1 MIAAQFSRA
10 VRGCGLPLAR
20 RRDTTVKSQ
29 HSAEPCWV
37 APYTFLP
44 VTLAHL
50 SCRMLS
56 VRRLTEHM
64 RRGGRQGCEKKGDG
78 TDKKN
83 VQRVRSAPGTGI
95 PTLWW

>member
-10 VRGCGLPLAR
+10 VRGCQLPLAR
-20 RRDTTVKSQ
+20 RRDTRAKSQ
-29 HSAEPCWV
+29 HSADPCWV
-37 APYTFLP
+37 APYTLLP

-64 RRGGRQGCEKKGDG
+64 RRGGRQGCEEKGDG

-83 VQRVRSAPGTGI
+83 VQRVRGAPGNDGEGQF
-95 PTLWW
+95 